1 MQSMTLPNDII
12 DKQFERI
19 FGYIEQNMAANWKKS
34 DKENTMNFNKSSLK
48 RQLEDSQQKMNNKS
62 TKSQHLD
69 CQTTEDDD
77 KSKLMICNI
86 CTKTFSKSG
95 HLKRHIYTVHE
106 GHKDYKCE
114 SCGKSFSEAGH
125 TELKYSIAG
134 VEFQATKQFILS
146 SFCKMI

>member
-1 MQSMTLPNDII
+1 MHVTSYYQKSHSFFEKSVDEKMQSMTLPNDII
-12 DKQFERI
+12 DEQFERI
-19 FGYIEQNMAANWKKS
+19 FGYIEQNMAANRKKS

-62 TKSQHLD
+62 MKSQHLD

-95 HLKRHIYTVHE
+95 HLWQIIF
-106 GHKDYKCE
+106 
-114 SCGKSFSEAGH
+114 SCR
-125 TELKYSIAG
+125 SI
-134 VEFQATKQFILS
+134 EETQTS
-146 SFCKMI
+146 